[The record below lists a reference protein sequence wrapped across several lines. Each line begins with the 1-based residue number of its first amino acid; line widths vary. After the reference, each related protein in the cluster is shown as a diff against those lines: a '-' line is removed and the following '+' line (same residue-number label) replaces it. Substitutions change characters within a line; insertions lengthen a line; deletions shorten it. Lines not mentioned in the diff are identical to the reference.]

1 MNIQCPNPECRA
13 ENPAGAKFCRKCGT
27 ALEPAVKDRQT
38 IMSVLKKI
46 LTKSSNNESVEFT
59 LDTFKRVD
67 LKPVSVEKIKF
78 VNLVSIILCVICV
91 CSFFV
96 AIEYEYE
103 LAKEF
108 GGFFVQTVQIV
119 IFGIAVILFLI
130 ILKSVYKKIRFKC
143 NADYIEPKFRGD
155 DIVRIARKSK
165 MGLFDKK
172 KKRVLLPSKYS
183 DILIFGSHILICKG
197 NKKGLYSLEYRKI
210 IIPVLYDSISQFEN
224 SVATATLQGVKY
236 HYDVKGNKLR

>member
-130 ILKSVYKKIRFKC
+130 ICHFTPPVTI
-143 NADYIEPKFRGD
+143 
-155 DIVRIARKSK
+155 
-165 MGLFDKK
+165 
-172 KKRVLLPSKYS
+172 
-183 DILIFGSHILICKG
+183 IF
-197 NKKGLYSLEYRKI
+197 
-210 IIPVLYDSISQFEN
+210 
-224 SVATATLQGVKY
+224 
-236 HYDVKGNKLR
+236 